1 LHDGDVLHVLMVSH
15 FVLDRMRLNNQI
27 TLSRFRLQND
37 TISEVTKRERDDM
50 QQKQQDEDELDQNAD
65 SLSLYDRYGQAI
77 FAYARLHV
85 PSRED
90 AEDVTLEV
98 FTAALENDN
107 FSGLQ
112 EGEKLAWLRRVAR
125 NKLVDIYRR
134 STNHPDV
141 ALNQVMETVF
151 DDEASTPEQIMLQR
165 EVREHLYRA
174 IRTLSMLQQQV
185 LRLRYGDGLH
195 FGEIAVL
202 LHKREEAVRKLH
214 SRALALLRTKYKLQT
229 VRGDR

>member
-1 LHDGDVLHVLMVSH
+1 
-15 FVLDRMRLNNQI
+15 LNNQI

-65 SLSLYDRYGQAI
+65 SLSLYDRYGLAI

-112 EGEKLAWLRRVAR
+112 EGEKLAWLRRVAH

-134 STNHPDV
+134 STNHPE
-141 ALNQVMETVF
+141 LR
-151 DDEASTPEQIMLQR
+151 STR
-165 EVREHLYRA
+165 SWRRY
-174 IRTLSMLQQQV
+174 SMTKP
-185 LRLRYGDGLH
+185 
-195 FGEIAVL
+195 VL
-202 LHKREEAVRKLH
+202 LSRLCYSVRCVNTCIGLLKRCQCCN
-214 SRALALLRTKYKLQT
+214 SRY
-229 VRGDR
+229 

>member
-1 LHDGDVLHVLMVSH
+1 LQRIAFTMKIKPGTQPEGFDYLLACRYLFGQSPGSLHDGDVLHVLMVSH

-77 FAYARLHV
+77 FVYARLHV

-112 EGEKLAWLRRVAR
+112 EGEKLAWLF
-125 NKLVDIYRR
+125 L
-134 STNHPDV
+134 
-141 ALNQVMETVF
+141 LNQGYRVTGDSF
-151 DDEASTPEQIMLQR
+151 LAAGEA
-165 EVREHLYRA
+165 
-174 IRTLSMLQQQV
+174 
-185 LRLRYGDGLH
+185 
-195 FGEIAVL
+195 
-202 LHKREEAVRKLH
+202 EAVGGGSLY
-214 SRALALLRTKYKLQT
+214 AYLLRIKAQVFCKVGAHGLY
-229 VRGDR
+229 VRSQFGLFGDDGCIDVVYGVLVLT

>member
-1 LHDGDVLHVLMVSH
+1 
-15 FVLDRMRLNNQI
+15 
-27 TLSRFRLQND
+27 
-37 TISEVTKRERDDM
+37 M

-112 EGEKLAWLRRVAR
+112 EGEKLAWL
-125 NKLVDIYRR
+125 LL
-134 STNHPDV
+134 
-141 ALNQVMETVF
+141 LNQGYCVTGYSF
-151 DDEASTPEQIMLQR
+151 LAAGEA
-165 EVREHLYRA
+165 
-174 IRTLSMLQQQV
+174 
-185 LRLRYGDGLH
+185 
-195 FGEIAVL
+195 
-202 LHKREEAVRKLH
+202 EAVGGGSLH
-214 SRALALLRTKYKLQT
+214 AYLLKVKA
-229 VRGDR
+229 

>member
-1 LHDGDVLHVLMVSH
+1 MIK
-15 FVLDRMRLNNQI
+15 I

-37 TISEVTKRERDDM
+37 TISEVTERERDYM

-65 SLSLYDRYGQAI
+65 SRSLYDRYGQTI

-107 FSGLQ
+107 LAGLQ

-134 STNHPDV
+134 STYHPDV

-151 DDEASTPEQIMLQR
+151 DDEASTPEQIMLEL
-165 EVREHLYRA
+165 EVWEHLYRA
-174 IRTLSMLQQQV
+174 IRTLSTLQQHV
-185 LRLRYGDGLH
+185 LRLRYGDGLD
-195 FGEIAVL
+195 FG
-202 LHKREEAVRKLH
+202 
-214 SRALALLRTKYKLQT
+214 
-229 VRGDR
+229 

>member
-1 LHDGDVLHVLMVSH
+1 MVSH

-112 EGEKLAWLRRVAR
+112 EGEKLAWL
-125 NKLVDIYRR
+125 LL
-134 STNHPDV
+134 
-141 ALNQVMETVF
+141 LNQGYCVTGYPF
-151 DDEASTPEQIMLQR
+151 LAAGEAE
-165 EVREHLYRA
+165 A
-174 IRTLSMLQQQV
+174 IGGGS
-185 LRLRYGDGLH
+185 LH
-195 FGEIAVL
+195 AYL
-202 LHKREEAVRKLH
+202 LKVKA
-214 SRALALLRTKYKLQT
+214 
-229 VRGDR
+229 